1 MWRRNPI
8 SHRLDRIEAMADT
21 NETNQAVVPQAEA
34 EPPMK
39 LRATYMPTRMGMNS
53 CIVMPEDSGKFTV
66 RSGVIQILPTFH
78 GMESENPYLHVKEFE
93 NVCSTCADEKVKPE
107 TIHLKLFPFSLKDK
121 AKQWFNSLMPGSITT
136 WVQLQEAFLRKFF
149 SMHRTQA
156 LQGHIMHFTQK
167 QDESIYKT
175 WERFKDIL
183 LQVPTSRVYNQ
194 QSFGLLLQWSHSGHE
209 GIRGTYVQWGI
220 L

>member
-1 MWRRNPI
+1 MN
-8 SHRLDRIEAMADT
+8 L
-21 NETNQAVVPQAEA
+21 TNQTVVPIAEV

-39 LRATYMPTRMGMNS
+39 LKATYMPTRMGMNS

-136 WVQLQEAFLRKFF
+136 WVQLQESFLRKFF
-149 SMHRTQA
+149 SMQRTQA
-156 LQGHIMHFTQK
+156 LHRAHHALYSET
-167 QDESIYKT
+167 
-175 WERFKDIL
+175 R
-183 LQVPTSRVYNQ
+183 
-194 QSFGLLLQWSHSGHE
+194 
-209 GIRGTYVQWGI
+209 
-220 L
+220 